1 MSPAVRN
8 TLYLALGTAVV
19 FGVCVF
25 AALGVAFELTQRG
38 VLSLF
43 GRADGDRDL
52 LAGHGEH
59 DALDKE
65 ANLW

>member
-1 MSPAVRN
+1 MTAART

-19 FGVCVF
+19 CGVCVI
-25 AALGVAFELTQRG
+25 AAIGVAFELTQRA
-38 VLSLF
+38 VCRLL
-43 GRADGDRDL
+43 GRTDHGGEL

-65 ANLW
+65 GSFW